1 MINIKLLAVVTT
13 LSIYHGCSTWKTFWE
28 KKFTLGELSA
38 ENVKFFGR
46 NNVRKQIYI
55 KVSDMYITL
64 VISLKFDSPEKM
76 KITSS
81 ESKNNSGRSVKGL
94 ITSMGIKAKV
104 GSHKYKKARYAIG
117 NVSKEDL

>member
-1 MINIKLLAVVTT
+1 MMNMKLLAVVTT

-38 ENVKFFGR
+38 ENVKCFGR

-55 KVSDMYITL
+55 KGSDMYITL

-104 GSHKYKKARYAIG
+104 GSHKYKKARYA
-117 NVSKEDL
+117 L